1 MLYILGGASR
11 SGKTLFSRRVVVEK
25 QIPYFP
31 LDALVGALAHGAP
44 QFGVQYKDS
53 FVDRANKL
61 WPLATHLFDM
71 LLNEERDYLIEG
83 DSLIPSLVNQLIT
96 AGKSARCCFL
106 GYAELNKEEKLS
118 LVRQYHQEQIDWTRG
133 ISDEEMLPMIEDMIQ
148 FSKYLKEECAKYG
161 VKYFDVSHDFEG
173 VRNSAFEHLFSN

>member
-11 SGKTLFSRRVVVEK
+11 SGKTLFSRRAVAEK

-83 DSLIPSLVNQLIT
+83 DSLIPSRVNELLT
-96 AGKSARCCFL
+96 AGKPIKCCFL
-106 GYAELNKEEKLS
+106 GYTELNKEEKLS

-148 FSKYLKEECAKYG
+148 FSKYLKDECEKYG
-161 VKYFDVSHDFEG
+161 IRYFDVSHDFNKT
-173 VRNSAFEHLFSN
+173 RDLAFGYLFSN